1 MYKLKLTPLMLFL
14 IVIFALVIGVL
25 CINWLPLNM
34 SFSEG
39 FVSFDYHANSP
50 GGNSIVIPQYTNQYP
65 VYQVYDSVFFDQS
78 TGNVI
83 QVFSTPQ
90 SGTADMSGT
99 SISKIEIVS
108 PTPQGYTE
116 TIVNTQMNNGVVTPT
131 TKVPGPSAAISS
143 NYKSWVFPSN
153 DHYASELYQV
163 IYTPWDMNNILT
175 VWDIS
180 ASKLVSS
187 TIFGNEFPATYTYTN
202 PPVLPSF
209 NTYVADASNV
219 NYFTNTTGADTLY
232 DPSHNASVYVLSDY
246 VRFDTANGYL
256 IVSTGAVSSSSHTL
270 TVYSNSGTT
279 VTYTNKSN
287 TPNTIPSVTSFS
299 PFAVLDTTG
308 NNIVLYIPIGQK
320 AMIVLLG
327 PDAGNKNLLKIR
339 NSVIFNPAVSGGIE
353 TKSPF
358 ATNYSPS
365 DTTGQTPSTAN
376 PSTTSPATSTPSGNP
391 PTLDSV
397 LANATSDWYKR
408 YFNITSGATGTYS
421 NDFLLKTQMIPP
433 ICPTCP
439 NCPNCPSKTTC
450 TNCGGNGGGGTV
462 DANGNPIGTGVGG
475 AIGGAATGVGNAV
488 SGLASGVGTAVSDVG
503 TGVSNVVGGAGVL
516 GGGALLGAGVLGSS
530 AISGV
535 SNVATGAENIV
546 GNAVGGV
553 ASLGNNIINTTGG
566 LANKVLNLGDRTI
579 NDNRYGYGNGYYGN
593 NYDRGYGY
601 GYDSGRV
608 DGRGTG
614 YSNNT
619 GGYPYGGYGQPP
631 QSNAFYNT
639 SGNKMDPYSYSG
651 ALTSKG
657 GDPMPVT
664 TDFSKFGK

>member
-1 MYKLKLTPLMLFL
+1 
-14 IVIFALVIGVL
+14 
-25 CINWLPLNM
+25 M

-39 FVSFDYHANSP
+39 FVSFDYHANSH

-65 VYQVYDSVFFDQS
+65 VYQVYDSIFFDQT

-83 QVFSTPQ
+83 QVFSSQQQT
-90 SGTADMSGT
+90 GAADMSGT

-108 PTPQGYTE
+108 PGYTK
-116 TIVNTQMNNGVVTPT
+116 TVVNTEMNNGVITPMNS
-131 TKVPGPSAAISS
+131 VAGPSAAISS
-143 NYKSWVFPSN
+143 NYKYWVFPKQAY
-153 DHYASELYQV
+153 YADEIYQV

-175 VWDIS
+175 VWDINS
-180 ASKLVSS
+180 KKLVLS
-187 TIFGNEFPATYTYTN
+187 TMFGNEFPITYTYTN

-209 NTYVADASNV
+209 NTYVNDASNI
-219 NYFTNTTGADTLY
+219 NYFTDTTSADTLY

-256 IVSTGAVSSSSHTL
+256 IVSTGAVSSASHTL
-270 TVYSNSGTT
+270 NIYNNSGTK

-365 DTTGQTPSTAN
+365 DKGSSNGDKKDSKDDDKDSKDDKKDSKTPSV
-376 PSTTSPATSTPSGNP
+376 SSGNP

-397 LANATSDWYKR
+397 LANATSEWYKK
-408 YFNITSGATGTYS
+408 YFNIAAGVTGTYS

-439 NCPNCPSKTTC
+439 NCPTCPSKTTC

-462 DANGNPIGTGVGG
+462 DASGNPIGTGVGG

-503 TGVSNVVGGAGVL
+503 TGVSNVVGGAEVL

-535 SNVATGAENIV
+535 TNVATGAENIV

-566 LANKVLNLGDRTI
+566 LANKVLNLGDRAI
-579 NDNRYGYGNGYYGN
+579 NDNRYNYGYYGYYGN

-601 GYDSGRV
+601 GYDS
-608 DGRGTG
+608 GRGTG